1 MIIFL
6 ILGAILGALLV
17 IFVLQNVAVV
27 TVTFLT
33 WHITGSLALVLLA
46 SIISGVVI
54 TLLVLLPGLIRDDF
68 RLSGIKR
75 QLRETQDQLEK
86 TKAALMEARTAQA
99 VATRMAVEPPP
110 PHY

>member
-1 MIIFL
+1 MIVFL

-17 IFVLQNVAVV
+17 IFVLQNFTVV

-46 SIISGVVI
+46 SIVSGIVI
-54 TLLVLLPGLIRDDF
+54 TLLTLLPGLIRDDF
-68 RLSGIKR
+68 KVRALKR
-75 QLRETQDQLEK
+75 SMRDTEDQLEK
-86 TKAALMEARTAQA
+86 TKSALIEARTAQA
-99 VATRMAVEPPP
+99 AGSQVRSADVP

>member
-17 IFVLQNVAVV
+17 IFVLQNVTVV

-46 SIISGVVI
+46 SIVSGVVI

-68 RLSGIKR
+68 KVSALRR
-75 QLRETQDQLEK
+75 QMRDTEDQLAK
-86 TKAALMEARTAQA
+86 TKATLLEARTVQA
-99 VATRMAVEPPP
+99 SATRMAIEPPP